1 MNSSVSLIKQSKG
14 RFFGL
19 TTKDGRTF
27 NAQLRGETPCFL
39 RVWDRNNDREVT
51 VSKANVSRVT
61 LSN

>member
-1 MNSSVSLIKQSKG
+1 MNSSISLIKQSKG

-27 NAQLRGETPCFL
+27 NAQLRGETPCYL
-39 RVWDRNNDREVT
+39 RVWDRNNNREVT
-51 VSKANVSRVT
+51 VAKKNVGSVT